1 MLSTEYTRFAQNLH
15 LLDADVLASSLGLE
29 PLEAPML
36 AATLREVAR
45 WSFDLAAE
53 GKPVLREE
61 LFRKFVVADGT
72 EPADGNCDR
81 SKPMSAQL
89 KQLFDLK
96 YNVNLADCVG
106 AFALTPLPARV
117 AGSGTGKCLGDSVWR
132 ARNQRPQHA
141 ASWPRN
147 SALRW
152 CRSSTSG
159 RSGWTS
165 GPPAIFRRST
175 GRR

>member
-72 EPADGNCDR
+72 EPADGNYDR

-96 YNVNLADCVG
+96 YNVKLADSVG

-117 AGSGTGKCLGDSVWR
+117 AAVALGSASGIRYGGRGTRDHSTPR
-132 ARNQRPQHA
+132 A
-141 ASWPRN
+141 
-147 SALRW
+147 
-152 CRSSTSG
+152 G
-159 RSGWTS
+159 RGT
-165 GPPAIFRRST
+165 RR
-175 GRR
+175 

>member
-89 KQLFDLK
+89 KPNLRDLGWAFGG
-96 YNVNLADCVG
+96 LTCVK
-106 AFALTPLPARV
+106 A
-117 AGSGTGKCLGDSVWR
+117 CLR
-132 ARNQRPQHA
+132 AA
-141 ASWPRN
+141 ACSQ
-147 SALRW
+147 
-152 CRSSTSG
+152 
-159 RSGWTS
+159 
-165 GPPAIFRRST
+165 
-175 GRR
+175 